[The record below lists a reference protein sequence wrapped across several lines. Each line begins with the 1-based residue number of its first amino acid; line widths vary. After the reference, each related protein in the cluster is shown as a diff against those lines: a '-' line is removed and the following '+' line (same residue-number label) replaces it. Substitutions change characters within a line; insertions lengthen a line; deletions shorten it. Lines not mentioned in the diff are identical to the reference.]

1 MELGAEVTTD
11 GISTTSGTVA
21 GVGSRGDAAVM
32 LGTTAGPALG
42 AASVFVE
49 PLTAAAAG
57 MLTDGAVDPP
67 PAAATAAWLIISGHR
82 SACWI
87 TFTPSGLVQDDSR
100 VRAL

>member
-1 MELGAEVTTD
+1 MALGAEVTTD

-21 GVGSRGDAAVM
+21 GVGSRGDAAAVM
-32 LGTTAGPALG
+32 LGVAVGPVLG
-42 AASVFVE
+42 AVSVFVE
-49 PLTAAAAG
+49 PLTAAAG

-67 PAAATAAWLIISGHR
+67 PAATTAWLIIIGHR

-87 TFTPSGLVQDDSR
+87 TFTPSGLVQDDSL